1 MKGLLR
7 DGQGAGAAALP
18 EWTQPRGRVWQGA
31 SLSDLTLCFLC
42 PAAPPLAVTAVA
54 TSLGTMPPTAGSSPA
69 WVRLAWVLCGGSSP
83 SAALLPLFG
92 SSQYPISSLSASL
105 VALLL
110 TRASETSWLPILLTS
125 SMSALLAS
133 HLWGGFLALLTPFM
147 RLQPKSAFS
156 RGPAPGRPQPEA
168 QGRGAERQGHGRA
181 DSAWLGFS
189 PLCLS
194 LSALSTAVCLS
205 PQAQGCYGVLCSPRP
220 CQPL

>member
-1 MKGLLR
+1 MVREKLAVREVEVKGLLR

-105 VALLL
+105 PFLEL
-110 TRASETSWLPILLTS
+110 R
-125 SMSALLAS
+125 LLALS
-133 HLWGGFLALLTPFM
+133 VTWLVSEHSAFLFSFFIYFLAALH
-147 RLQPKSAFS
+147 S
-156 RGPAPGRPQPEA
+156 RGILVLQLGIKLVPPAMVSWILNRWTT
-168 QGRGAERQGHGRA
+168 R
-181 DSAWLGFS
+181 
-189 PLCLS
+189 
-194 LSALSTAVCLS
+194 
-205 PQAQGCYGVLCSPRP
+205 
-220 CQPL
+220 